1 MYTTCAHTHKII
13 RWGLANDSSIRW
25 LLYKHEDLI
34 AISSVHIQEG
44 CSDTYLW
51 SWYWKGRLKIDPWSL
66 LANQASRIFKLL
78 SSVKVSACKDKMER
92 DWGKH
97 WTLTSGLYMHA
108 WLYKHTHLIIG
119 TYTQSNKHKS
129 AVQLVCV
136 LRQGLCVTPG
146 WLQVPGHRH
155 CFYLSGLLSNMEY
168 STPGLGYQPVGF
180 ESRFWSWNGTL
191 STGTCCLWNGGDTL
205 WEVCTLPDT
214 LW

>member
-1 MYTTCAHTHKII
+1 MQAWRLQFDTQNPCRGKRREPILQGYPSDLYIHVYNMCSHTHKLIII

-34 AISSVHIQEG
+34 SISSVHIQAG

-51 SWYWKGRLKIDPWSL
+51 SRYWKGRLKIDPWSL
-66 LANQASRIFKLL
+66 LANQASGIFKLL
-78 SSVKVSACKDKMER
+78 SSVKVPACKDKMER

-108 WLYKHTHLIIG
+108 WLCKHTHLIIG
-119 TYTQSNKHKS
+119 THTQSNKHKS
-129 AVQLVCV
+129 AV
-136 LRQGLCVTPG
+136 PG
-146 WLQVPGHRH
+146 V
-155 CFYLSGLLSNMEY
+155 
-168 STPGLGYQPVGF
+168 GYQPVGF